1 MCQVRGRLS
10 SVLPARQRLRVWSGL
25 AGNAGDSLQ
34 LREVL
39 AAATAPYFSMLE
51 AWLWQG
57 RINDPQNDFMVQQQ
71 VRARAGLSCMQLFRT
86 WLHACRNVC
95 FHATFQPAVQP

>member
-1 MCQVRGRLS
+1 MLS
-10 SVLPARQRLRVWSGL
+10 MAAGV

-71 VRARAGLSCMQLFRT
+71 VQAGWMML
-86 WLHACRNVC
+86 
-95 FHATFQPAVQP
+95 ATL

>member
-1 MCQVRGRLS
+1 MYLT
-10 SVLPARQRLRVWSGL
+10 AKSGC

-39 AAATAPYFSMLE
+39 AAAAAPYFGMLE

-57 RINDPQNDFMVQQQ
+57 RIQDPFQEFMVQQAQQQ
-71 VRARAGLSCMQLFRT
+71 V
-86 WLHACRNVC
+86 
-95 FHATFQPAVQP
+95 PAHTP

>member
-1 MCQVRGRLS
+1 MGTNL
-10 SVLPARQRLRVWSGL
+10 AGL

-57 RINDPQNDFMVQQQ
+57 RINDPHNDFMVQQQ
-71 VRARAGLSCMQLFRT
+71 VRL
-86 WLHACRNVC
+86 
-95 FHATFQPAVQP
+95 